1 MGGTHDEAFDVP
13 GGPDRRRR
21 FLVQP
26 DRREVTKADRDTL
39 VAHLKKTEAAFL
51 KSIDGVSDAQWTWK
65 SAPDRWSVAETAEHI
80 TKAEDLLRGMVEG
93 MMKTPATPELLA
105 KTKGK
110 EEMILK
116 TIPDRTKKAQAPEP
130 LVPKG
135 SFATKAALIEAFKAA
150 RAKTLAIAGGTDRPA
165 RLRARRACRSARWT
179 PTRRIL
185 FLSAHTERH
194 TKQIEEVKATAG
206 YPAQVAAAV

>member
-1 MGGTHDEAFDVP
+1 MLKRST
-13 GGPDRRRR
+13 
-21 FLVQP
+21 FLAALIGAVVFSSSLIA
-26 DRREVTKADRDTL
+26 REVTKADRDSL

-65 SAPDRWSVAETAEHI
+65 PAPERWSVAETAEHI

-93 MMKTPATPELLA
+93 MMKAPAAPDLLA

-110 EEMILK
+110 EEVILK
-116 TIPDRTKKAQAPEP
+116 VIPDRSKKATAPEP

-135 SFATKAALIEAFKAA
+135 TFATKKALIDAFEAA
-150 RAKTLAIAGGTDRPA
+150 RAKTLALAGGTSD
-165 RLRARRACRSARWT
+165 LRAYGQAGLPVGEVDAYQG
-179 PTRRIL
+179 IL

-206 YPAQVAAAV
+206 YPAK

>member
-1 MGGTHDEAFDVP
+1 MKRSTFLAGLMGAAVFSSSLTAG
-13 GGPDRRRR
+13 
-21 FLVQP
+21 
-26 DRREVTKADRDTL
+26 EVTKADRDTL

-80 TKAEDLLRGMVEG
+80 TKAEDMLRGMVEG
-93 MMKTPATPELLA
+93 MMKTPAAPDLLA

-110 EEMILK
+110 EDVILK
-116 TIPDRTKKAQAPEP
+116 VIPDRTKKAQAPEP

-150 RAKTLAIAGGTDRPA
+150 RAKTLAVAGGTSD
-165 RLRARRACRSARWT
+165 LRAYGMAGLPVGEVDAYQG
-179 PTRRIL
+179 IL

-194 TKQIEEVKATAG
+194 TKQIEEVKATTG
-206 YPAQVAAAV
+206 YPAK

>member
-1 MGGTHDEAFDVP
+1 MLKRST
-13 GGPDRRRR
+13 
-21 FLVQP
+21 FLAALTGAIVFSSSLIAG
-26 DRREVTKADRDTL
+26 EVTKADRDTL

-65 SAPDRWSVAETAEHI
+65 SAPDRWSVAEAAEHI
-80 TKAEDLLRGMVEG
+80 TKAEDMLRGSVEG
-93 MMKTPATPELLA
+93 MMKAPAAPDLLA

-116 TIPDRTKKAQAPEP
+116 AIPDRTQKFQAPEP

-135 SFATKAALIEAFKAA
+135 TFASKAALIDAFKAA
-150 RAKTLAIAGGTDRPA
+150 RAKTLALAGAAD
-165 RLRARRACRSARWT
+165 LRAYGTAGFPIGEVDAYQAT
-179 PTRRIL
+179 L

-194 TKQIEEVKATAG
+194 TKQIEEVKTTAG
-206 YPAQVAAAV
+206 YPAK

>member
-1 MGGTHDEAFDVP
+1 MLKRST
-13 GGPDRRRR
+13 
-21 FLVQP
+21 FLAALVGAVVFSSSQIAG
-26 DRREVTKADRDTL
+26 EVTKADRDML
-39 VAHLKKTEAAFL
+39 VDHLKRTEAAFL
-51 KSIDGVSDAQWTWK
+51 KSIDGVSDAQWKWK

-80 TKAEDLLRGMVEG
+80 TKAEDMLRGRVEG
-93 MMKTPATPELLA
+93 MLKAPAAAPDLVA

-110 EEMILK
+110 DEVIIK
-116 TIPDRTKKAQAPEP
+116 QIPDRSKKFQAPEP

-150 RAKTLAIAGGTDRPA
+150 RAKTLALAGGTSD
-165 RLRARRACRSARWT
+165 LRAFANADLPVGET
-179 PTRRIL
+179 DAYQGIL

-206 YPAQVAAAV
+206 YPAK

>member
-1 MGGTHDEAFDVP
+1 MLKRST
-13 GGPDRRRR
+13 
-21 FLVQP
+21 FLAGLIGAVVFSSSLIAGDTAP
-26 DRREVTKADRDTL
+26 ADREKL
-39 VAHLKKTEAAFL
+39 IAHLKMTEAAFL
-51 KSIDGVSDAQWTWK
+51 KSIDGVSDAQWKWK

-80 TKAEDLLRGMVEG
+80 TKAEDMLRGRVEAMLKAPAAAPDMV
-93 MMKTPATPELLA
+93 A

-110 EEMILK
+110 DEIILK
-116 TIPDRTKKAQAPEP
+116 AIPDRTQKRQAPEP

-150 RAKTLAIAGGTDRPA
+150 RAKTLAIASSKTD
-165 RLRARRACRSARWT
+165 LRAYANAELPVGET
-179 PTRRIL
+179 DALQGIL

-206 YPAQVAAAV
+206 YPAK